1 MNKLTNKKNF
11 IGIDISKDVLDVSFI
26 GPETKVG
33 FQDLKVKN
41 DISGFEKVTSWL
53 TKLGKPLNDCLFCME
68 HTGTYGLLFFAWLAQ
83 KEIDFCVEP
92 GLQIK
97 RSLGITRGK
106 NDKVDARRIADYART
121 HREKLKTFELPTN
134 LILQLKQLLTYRE
147 QCVKMRTSLK
157 NSLKHHLQYQQVSGL
172 TSISERISMQIHE
185 QDQIVADIEKQ
196 ILEVIESDAQA
207 KKNLELARSV
217 KGIGLIIAAFMLVS
231 TNNFSSF
238 ENGRKYACFAGIAPF
253 ENVSGSSI
261 RGKTRVSHL
270 GNRTIKTLLSNGANS
285 AAKWDPQLRKYYQR
299 KQQEGKDH
307 KLIMNAIANKLIHR
321 VFAVVNRQSPY
332 VQIFEHNF

>member
-1 MNKLTNKKNF
+1 MNKLANKKNF
-11 IGIDISKDVLDVSFI
+11 IGIDISKDVLDVSVI
-26 GPETKVG
+26 GTEGKVG
-33 FQDLKVKN
+33 LQDLKVKN
-41 DISGFEKVTSWL
+41 DISGFEKVTNWL

-106 NDKVDARRIADYART
+106 NDKVDARRIADYARI

-157 NSLKHHLQYQQVSGL
+157 NSLKHHQQYQQVSGL

-185 QDQIVADIEKQ
+185 QNQIVADIEKQ

-231 TNNFSSF
+231 TNNFNSF

-261 RGKTRVSHL
+261 RGKTKVSHL
-270 GNRTIKTLLSNGANS
+270 GNKTIKTLLSNGANS
-285 AAKWDPQLRKYYQR
+285 AAQWDPQLRRYYQR

-321 VFAVVNRQSPY
+321 VFAVVNRQTPY